1 MSTTL
6 MSVVNR
12 ASTSIAAGILNRF
25 TYFAFPNISKVVN
38 GKHKTKSHTSYACR
52 TEKLKYGCDEIFRP
66 VVKQIP
72 EQVVR
77 YVVYDTLK
85 ASLVI
90 LMNLFYYY
98 LTSPVVKNMVEGSG
112 KSSNHQLHILSVAWG
127 VAGVV
132 GSVST
137 RSIDNL
143 IKNERDRKLE
153 IQIPRNFASQ
163 ISGIWTFYFFD
174 KLVGAHVARL
184 ANEYVPETSDSKR
197 RAILNKAI
205 TNMVISRLK

>member
-85 ASLVI
+85 A
-90 LMNLFYYY
+90 
-98 LTSPVVKNMVEGSG
+98 SPVVKNMVEGSG